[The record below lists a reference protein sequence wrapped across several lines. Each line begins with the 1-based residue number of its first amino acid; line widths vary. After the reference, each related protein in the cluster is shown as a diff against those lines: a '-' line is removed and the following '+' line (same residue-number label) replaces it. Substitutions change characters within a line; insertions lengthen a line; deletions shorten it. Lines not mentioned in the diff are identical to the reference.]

1 MLTGWRKRGGK
12 TLGSDGWLLNASS
25 SSSSDDSRRN
35 DQVVTLCSSSIL
47 GVDDCQFSG
56 GTAFKFVFVVSGVG
70 VDFPNVG
77 LDNVSAAF
85 VYSEIVLQDGA
96 RRFFDGQLRV
106 GGFEQVG
113 QPFGAVPS
121 SLFNYA

>member
-1 MLTGWRKRGGK
+1 MVSDTSSGG
-12 TLGSDGWLLNASS
+12 
-25 SSSSDDSRRN
+25 SSDNSRRN
-35 DQVVTLCSSSIL
+35 HQIVALRSSSVL
-47 GVDDCQFSG
+47 GINDCQFTSS
-56 GTAFKFVFVVSGVG
+56 TAFEFVFVVSGVG
-70 VDFPNVG
+70 IDFPNVG